1 MVTAFAC
8 TAMTAPLS
16 LKVMSRKNRS
26 NKKTARPNLKK
37 CIYRLL
43 EAIKQNVVIL
53 WVSRQGSPKILLEFS
68 RKKTSPYLLGIFLL
82 AVWLDSPSAAI

>member
-26 NKKTARPNLKK
+26 NKKTARPKLKK
-37 CIYRLL
+37 CIYPLL
-43 EAIKQNVVIL
+43 AVKQNVVIL
-53 WVSRQGSPKILLEFS
+53 WISRQGSPKILLEFS

-82 AVWLDSPSAAI
+82 AVWLDSPPAAI